1 MTLSALLKI
10 LSFSSPSPPS
20 NYLVWTSNYWIT
32 RLCRAL
38 VLAVT
43 LWETPSKE
51 DTRFETVFNCRCRS
65 FTPKTQD
72 QYKMHVKSVQYS
84 AHKGCGFGEL
94 EKSQRKDE
102 TCGFMQQGPAVFTP
116 QPERHSRDRPP
127 WAGTPGECW
136 PVIELT
142 LTEPLGPSLNLT
154 SKLGTDKR
162 YLRLYI

>member
-94 EKSQRKDE
+94 EKSQRMK
-102 TCGFMQQGPAVFTP
+102 AVVLRSRALLCLP
-116 QPERHSRDRPP
+116 HSLRDT
-127 WAGTPGECW
+127 AGTGLRERGRW
-136 PVIELT
+136 
-142 LTEPLGPSLNLT
+142 LNAGLW
-154 SKLGTDKR
+154 SSSRSQNRWGLP
-162 YLRLYI
+162 